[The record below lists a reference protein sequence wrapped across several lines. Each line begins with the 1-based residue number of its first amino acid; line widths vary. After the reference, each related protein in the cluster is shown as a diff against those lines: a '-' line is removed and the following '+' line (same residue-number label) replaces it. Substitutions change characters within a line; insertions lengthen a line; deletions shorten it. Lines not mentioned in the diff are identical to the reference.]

1 MEIKTYEQ
9 IQEMKDGDQKK
20 AWYELHFLNEELKKQ
35 GKKAVILKT
44 GACYTYHIGVSIID
58 LNTTTSW
65 YEDSRKR
72 LFKNWSECF
81 RYLEGMRDVFY
92 IGLNK

>member
-1 MEIKTYEQ
+1 MTIKTYDE
-9 IQEMKDGDQKK
+9 IQTMKDGDQKK

-44 GACYTYHIGVSIID
+44 SACYTYHIGVSIVNLDTEI
-58 LNTTTSW
+58 SW

-72 LFKNWSECF
+72 VFKNWSECF